1 MDLVGCGKMK
11 ELQIQY
17 KKILADYL
25 KNQTERNLYI
35 GQNFI
40 RQLIQKKVTPEE
52 VISIHKH
59 AVEQIYP
66 DITSEILNSFDFL
79 IEIMVHFGLTVQ
91 EHQSLLVQQEEL
103 RIEMNVATKIQSML
117 LKTAIPTVNELDI
130 GMVSIP
136 IRKMNGDYVHF
147 LNDEQH
153 YVSVAVT
160 DVVGKGVPAAL
171 CMSMVKYGLDT
182 LEYANNNPSYVL
194 EVLNRIIE
202 KSVDDSMFVSM
213 FYGTYDI
220 KENIFTYGSA
230 GHEPAI
236 YYNSR
241 DQKFYDLESRGLL
254 LGVMSE
260 VKYRQYKIHLEENDF
275 ILMITDGVT
284 DFRKQ
289 GDLDPRNVIKELALN
304 YINLSAQE
312 MCERMYAYLKDL
324 TDFNLEDDFTVVI
337 FKK

>member
-1 MDLVGCGKMK
+1 MK
-11 ELQIQY
+11 ELKIQY
-17 KKILADYL
+17 QKILSDYL
-25 KNQTERNLYI
+25 TNQTERNLYI

-40 RQLIQKKVTPEE
+40 RQLIQKKVAPEE
-52 VISIHKH
+52 VINIHKYAIEH
-59 AVEQIYP
+59 IYP
-66 DITSEILNSFDFL
+66 DLPADISHSYDFL
-79 IEIMVHFGLTVQ
+79 IEIMVHFGLTLK
-91 EHQSLLVQQEEL
+91 EHQSLLEQQEEL
-103 RIEMNVATKIQSML
+103 RVEMNVATKIQEMIL
-117 LKTAIPTVNELDI
+117 HTTIPKVNEIDI

-147 LNDEQH
+147 LSDDEF
-153 YVSVAVT
+153 YVSVGVT

-182 LEYANNNPSYVL
+182 LEYATKDPSYIL

-213 FYGTYDI
+213 FYATYDI
-220 KENIFTYGSA
+220 NGNVFTYGSA

-236 YYNSR
+236 YYCAR
-241 DQKFYDLESRGLL
+241 EQTFYDLESKGLL
-254 LGVMSE
+254 LGVMPE
-260 VKYRQYKIHLEENDF
+260 VKYPQHELSLEENDF

-289 GDLDPRNVIKELALN
+289 GKLEPRDVIKKIALK
-304 YINLSAQE
+304 YSNLSAQE
-312 MCERMYAYLKDL
+312 MCEKMYSYLKAL
-324 TDFNLEDDFTVVI
+324 PDFDLEDDFTVVI

>member
-1 MDLVGCGKMK
+1 MK

-17 KKILADYL
+17 QKILSDYL
-25 KNQTERNLYI
+25 ANQTERNLYI

-52 VISIHKH
+52 VINIHKYALEH
-59 AVEQIYP
+59 IYP
-66 DITSEILNSFDFL
+66 NLSEDVSHSYDFL
-79 IEIMVHFGLTVQ
+79 IEIMVHFGLTLK
-91 EHQSLLVQQEEL
+91 EHESLLEQQEEL
-103 RIEMNVATKIQSML
+103 RVEMNVAAKIQDMIL
-117 LKTAIPTVNELDI
+117 RTTLPKIEAIDV

-147 LNDEQH
+147 LSDDEN

-182 LEYANNNPSYVL
+182 LEYATNEPSYIL

-213 FYGTYDI
+213 FYGTYDVE
-220 KENIFTYGSA
+220 KNLFTYGSA

-236 YYNSR
+236 YYNAR
-241 DQKFYDLESRGLL
+241 EQVFYDLESKGLL
-254 LGVMSE
+254 LGVMPE
-260 VKYRQYKIHLEENDF
+260 VKYSQYEIELEDEDL

-289 GDLDPRNVIKELALN
+289 GDLDPRDVIKNLALS
-304 YINLSAQE
+304 YSNLSAQE
-312 MCERMYAYLKDL
+312 MCERMYAYLKEMPGFD
-324 TDFNLEDDFTVVI
+324 LEDDFTVVI

>member
-1 MDLVGCGKMK
+1 MK

-17 KKILADYL
+17 KKILSEYIE
-25 KNQTERNLYI
+25 NQTERNLYI
-35 GQNFI
+35 GQNLV
-40 RQLIQKKVTPEE
+40 RQLIQKRITPEE
-52 VISIHKH
+52 VINIHKY
-59 AVEQIYP
+59 AIEQIYP
-66 DITSEILNSFDFL
+66 DLPAEISHSYDFL
-79 IEIMVHFGLTVQ
+79 IEMMVHFGLTVK
-91 EHQSLLVQQEEL
+91 EHQSLLEQQEEL
-103 RIEMNVATKIQSML
+103 RIEMNIATKIQNML
-117 LKTAIPTVNELDI
+117 LKTTIPKEKDVDI

-147 LNDEQH
+147 LNDEKH
-153 YVSVAVT
+153 RVSVAVT

-171 CMSMVKYGLDT
+171 CMSMVKHGLDT

-220 KENIFTYGSA
+220 KRSIFTYGSA

-236 YYNSR
+236 YYCAR
-241 DQKFYDLESRGLL
+241 EQRFYDLESKGLL
-254 LGVMSE
+254 LGVMPE
-260 VKYRQYKIHLEENDF
+260 VKYPQYEIKMEKHDF

-289 GDLDPRNVIKELALN
+289 GELDPRDIIKNLAFN
-304 YINLSAQE
+304 YGQLTAQD
-312 MCERMYAYLKDL
+312 MCEEMYTYLKAL
-324 TDFNLEDDFTVVI
+324 PNFELEDDFTVVI
-337 FKK
+337 LKNISN

>member
-1 MDLVGCGKMK
+1 VSHS
-11 ELQIQY
+11 Y
-17 KKILADYL
+17 
-25 KNQTERNLYI
+25 
-35 GQNFI
+35 
-40 RQLIQKKVTPEE
+40 
-52 VISIHKH
+52 
-59 AVEQIYP
+59 
-66 DITSEILNSFDFL
+66 DFL

-103 RIEMNVATKIQSML
+103 RIEMNVATKIQNML
-117 LKTAIPTVNELDI
+117 LKTTVPLVDGLDV

-153 YVSVAVT
+153 CVSVAVT

-220 KENIFTYGSA
+220 EKSLFTYGSA

-236 YYNSR
+236 YYNSHE
-241 DQKFYDLESRGLL
+241 QKFYDLESKGLL

-260 VKYRQYKIHLEENDF
+260 VKYLQYDIELEVNDF

-289 GDLDPRNVIKELALN
+289 GDLDPRNVIKELVLN
-304 YINLSAQE
+304 YIDFSAQE
-312 MCERMYAYLKDL
+312 MCEKMYAYLKNL
-324 TDFNLEDDFTVVI
+324 SDFKLEDDFTVVI
-337 FKK
+337 FKNKFQ

>member
-1 MDLVGCGKMK
+1 MK
-11 ELQIQY
+11 ELKIQY
-17 KKILADYL
+17 QKILSDYL
-25 KNQTERNLYI
+25 TNQTERNLYI

-40 RQLIQKKVTPEE
+40 RQLIQKKVAPEE
-52 VISIHKH
+52 VINIHKYAIEH
-59 AVEQIYP
+59 IYP
-66 DITSEILNSFDFL
+66 DLPADISHSYDFL
-79 IEIMVHFGLTVQ
+79 IEIMVHFGLTLK
-91 EHQSLLVQQEEL
+91 EHQSLLEQQEEL
-103 RIEMNVATKIQSML
+103 RVEMNVATKIQEMIL
-117 LKTAIPTVNELDI
+117 HTTIPKVNEIDI

-147 LNDEQH
+147 LSDDEF
-153 YVSVAVT
+153 YVSVGVT

-182 LEYANNNPSYVL
+182 LEYATKDPSYIL

-213 FYGTYDI
+213 FYATYDI
-220 KENIFTYGSA
+220 NGNVFTYGSA

-236 YYNSR
+236 YYCAR
-241 DQKFYDLESRGLL
+241 EQTFYDLESKGLL
-254 LGVMSE
+254 LGVMPE
-260 VKYRQYKIHLEENDF
+260 VKYPQHELSLEENDF

-289 GDLDPRNVIKELALN
+289 GKLDPRDVIKKIALK
-304 YINLSAQE
+304 YSNLSAQE
-312 MCERMYAYLKDL
+312 MCEKMYSYLKAL
-324 TDFNLEDDFTVVI
+324 PDFDLEDDFTVVI

>member
-1 MDLVGCGKMK
+1 MK

-17 KKILADYL
+17 KKILSDYL
-25 KNQTERNLYI
+25 EHQTERNLYI

-52 VISIHKH
+52 VISIHKY
-59 AVEQIYP
+59 AIEQIYP
-66 DITSEILNSFDFL
+66 DAPNEILYGYDFL
-79 IEIMVHFGLTVQ
+79 IEIMVHFGLTVK
-91 EHQSLLVQQEEL
+91 EHQSLLEQQEEL
-103 RIEMNVATKIQSML
+103 RAEMNVATKIQNML
-117 LKTAIPTVNELDI
+117 LKTTIPKVEQVDV

-147 LNDEQH
+147 IHDEEH
-153 YVSVAVT
+153 HVSVAVT

-182 LEYANNNPSYVL
+182 IEYGNSNPSYVL
-194 EVLNRIIE
+194 KVLNRIIE

-220 KENIFTYGSA
+220 AKSLFTYGSA
-230 GHEPAI
+230 GHEPAL
-236 YYNSR
+236 YYCAR
-241 DQKFYDLESRGLL
+241 EQRFYDLESKGLL
-254 LGVMSE
+254 LGVMPE
-260 VKYRQYKIHLEENDF
+260 VKYPQYEIELQKDDF
-275 ILMITDGVT
+275 IVMITDGVT

-289 GDLDPRNVIKELALN
+289 GDLDPRDVLKNLALN
-304 YINLSAQE
+304 YRYLSAQK
-312 MCERMYAYLKDL
+312 MCEEMYAYLKAL
-324 TDFNLEDDFTVVI
+324 PEFELEDDFTVVI

>member
-1 MDLVGCGKMK
+1 MNTLK

-17 KKILADYL
+17 KKILSDYL
-25 KNQTERNLYI
+25 ENQTERNLYI

-52 VISIHKH
+52 VINIHKY
-59 AVEQIYP
+59 AMEQIFP
-66 DITSEILNSFDFL
+66 NLSEEMSFSYEFL
-79 IEIMVHFGLTVQ
+79 IEIMVHFGLTVK
-91 EHQSLLVQQEEL
+91 EHQSLLEQQEEL
-103 RIEMNVATKIQSML
+103 RIEMNIATKIQNML
-117 LKTAIPTVNELDI
+117 LKTTIPKVKQVDV

-147 LNDEQH
+147 LKDEKH
-153 YVSVAVT
+153 HVSVAVT
-160 DVVGKGVPAAL
+160 DVVGKGVPAAI

-182 LEYANNNPSYVL
+182 LEYANNKPSYVL

-220 KENIFTYGSA
+220 QESIFTYGSA

-236 YYNSR
+236 YYCAR
-241 DQKFYDLESRGLL
+241 EQQFYDLESKGLL
-254 LGVMSE
+254 LGVMPE
-260 VKYRQYKIHLEENDF
+260 VKYPQFEIELEEHDF
-275 ILMITDGVT
+275 IIIITDGVT

-289 GDLDPRNVIKELALN
+289 GDLDPRDVVKNISLN
-304 YINLSAQE
+304 YGHLSAQE
-312 MCERMYAYLKDL
+312 MCEEMYAYLKDL
-324 TDFNLEDDFTVVI
+324 PDFDLEDDFTVVI

>member
-1 MDLVGCGKMK
+1 MK
-11 ELQIQY
+11 ELKIQY
-17 KKILADYL
+17 QKILSDYL
-25 KNQTERNLYI
+25 TNQTERNLYI

-40 RQLIQKKVTPEE
+40 RQLIQKKVAPEE
-52 VISIHKH
+52 VINIHKYAIEH
-59 AVEQIYP
+59 IYP
-66 DITSEILNSFDFL
+66 DLPADISHSYDFL
-79 IEIMVHFGLTVQ
+79 IEIMVHFGLTLK
-91 EHQSLLVQQEEL
+91 EHQSLLEQQEEL
-103 RIEMNVATKIQSML
+103 RVEMNVATKIQEMIL
-117 LKTAIPTVNELDI
+117 HTTIPKVNEIDI

-147 LNDEQH
+147 LSDDEF
-153 YVSVAVT
+153 YVSVGVT

-182 LEYANNNPSYVL
+182 LEYATKDPSYIL

-213 FYGTYDI
+213 FYATYDI
-220 KENIFTYGSA
+220 NGNVFTYGSA

-236 YYNSR
+236 YYCAR
-241 DQKFYDLESRGLL
+241 EQTFYDLESKGLL
-254 LGVMSE
+254 LGVMPE
-260 VKYRQYKIHLEENDF
+260 VKYPQHELSLEENDF

-289 GDLDPRNVIKELALN
+289 GKLEPRDVIKKIALK
-304 YINLSAQE
+304 YSNLSAQE
-312 MCERMYAYLKDL
+312 MCEKMYSYLKALPAFD
-324 TDFNLEDDFTVVI
+324 LEDDFTVVI

>member
-1 MDLVGCGKMK
+1 MK

-17 KKILADYL
+17 QKILSDYL
-25 KNQTERNLYI
+25 ENQTERNLYI

-52 VISIHKH
+52 VINIHKYAIEH
-59 AVEQIYP
+59 IYP
-66 DITSEILNSFDFL
+66 NVSEDVSHSFDFL
-79 IEIMVHFGLTVQ
+79 IEIMVHFGLTLK
-91 EHQSLLVQQEEL
+91 EHQSLLEQQEEL
-103 RIEMNVATKIQSML
+103 RIEMNVATKIQDMIL
-117 LKTAIPTVNELDI
+117 RTTIPKIEAIDI

-147 LNDEQH
+147 LSDDEH

-182 LEYANNNPSYVL
+182 LEYATNEPSHIL
-194 EVLNRIIE
+194 GVLNRIIE

-213 FYGTYDI
+213 FYGTYDV
-220 KENIFTYGSA
+220 ENSLFTYGSA

-236 YYNSR
+236 YYCASE
-241 DQKFYDLESRGLL
+241 QTFYDLESKGLL
-254 LGVMSE
+254 LGVMPE
-260 VKYRQYKIHLEENDF
+260 VNYPQYEIEMGDNDF

-284 DFRKQ
+284 DFRKR
-289 GDLDPRNVIKELALN
+289 GDIDPRDVIKKLALSYN
-304 YINLSAQE
+304 HLTAQE
-312 MCERMYAYLKDL
+312 MCEQIYAYLKAMPEFD
-324 TDFNLEDDFTVVI
+324 LEDDFTVVFI
-337 FKK
+337 KK

>member
-1 MDLVGCGKMK
+1 MK

-17 KKILADYL
+17 HKILADYL
-25 KNQTERNLYI
+25 ANQTERNLYI

-52 VISIHKH
+52 VINIHKH
-59 AVEQIYP
+59 ALEQIYP
-66 DITSEILNSFDFL
+66 NLSREVSNSYDFL
-79 IEIMVHFGLTVQ
+79 IEIMVHFGLTLK
-91 EHQSLLVQQEEL
+91 EHESLLEQQEEL
-103 RIEMNVATKIQSML
+103 RVEMNVATKIQDMIL
-117 LKTAIPTVNELDI
+117 RTTIPKINAIDV

-147 LNDEQH
+147 LSDDEN

-182 LEYANNNPSYVL
+182 LEYATNDPSYIL

-213 FYGTYDI
+213 FYGTYDM
-220 KENIFTYGSA
+220 EDNLFTYGSA

-236 YYNSR
+236 YYKAR
-241 DQKFYDLESRGLL
+241 EQTFYDLESKGLL
-254 LGVMSE
+254 LGVMPE
-260 VKYRQYKIHLEENDF
+260 VKYPQHEIELEDNDF

-289 GDLDPRNVIKELALN
+289 GDLDPRDVIKDLALS
-304 YINLSAQE
+304 YSHLTAQE
-312 MCERMYAYLKDL
+312 MCERMYTYFNAIP
-324 TDFNLEDDFTVVI
+324 DFDLEDDFTVVI

>member
-1 MDLVGCGKMK
+1 MK

-17 KKILADYL
+17 QKILSDYL
-25 KNQTERNLYI
+25 ENQTERNLYI

-52 VISIHKH
+52 VINIHKYAIEH
-59 AVEQIYP
+59 IYP
-66 DITSEILNSFDFL
+66 NLSEDVSHSFDFL
-79 IEIMVHFGLTVQ
+79 IEIMVHFGLTLK
-91 EHQSLLVQQEEL
+91 EHQSLLEQQEEL
-103 RIEMNVATKIQSML
+103 RIEMNVATKIQDMIL
-117 LKTAIPTVNELDI
+117 RTTIPKIEAIDI

-147 LNDEQH
+147 LSNDEH

-182 LEYANNNPSYVL
+182 LEYATNEPSYIL
-194 EVLNRIIE
+194 GVLNRIIE

-213 FYGTYDI
+213 FYGTYDV
-220 KENIFTYGSA
+220 ENSLFTYGSA

-236 YYNSR
+236 YYCASE
-241 DQKFYDLESRGLL
+241 QTFYDLESKGLL
-254 LGVMSE
+254 LGVMPE
-260 VKYRQYKIHLEENDF
+260 VNYPQYEIEMGDNDF

-284 DFRKQ
+284 DFRKR
-289 GDLDPRNVIKELALN
+289 GDIDPRDVIKKLALSYN
-304 YINLSAQE
+304 HLTAQE
-312 MCERMYAYLKDL
+312 MCEQMYAYLKAMPEFD
-324 TDFNLEDDFTVVI
+324 LEDDFTVVFI
-337 FKK
+337 KK

>member
-1 MDLVGCGKMK
+1 MK

-17 KKILADYL
+17 KKILSDYL
-25 KNQTERNLYI
+25 ENQTERNLYI

-52 VISIHKH
+52 VISIHKY
-59 AVEQIYP
+59 AIEQIYP
-66 DITSEILNSFDFL
+66 DAPADILYSYDFL
-79 IEIMVHFGLTVQ
+79 IEIMVHFGLTVR
-91 EHQSLLVQQEEL
+91 EHQSLLEQQEEL
-103 RIEMNVATKIQSML
+103 RAEMNVATKIQNML
-117 LKTAIPTVNELDI
+117 LKTTMPKVSQIDV

-147 LNDEQH
+147 LHDENH
-153 YVSVAVT
+153 HVSVAVT

-220 KENIFTYGSA
+220 AESIFTYGSA
-230 GHEPAI
+230 GHEPAL
-236 YYNSR
+236 YYCAQE
-241 DQKFYDLESRGLL
+241 QKFFDLESKGLL
-254 LGVMSE
+254 LGVMPE
-260 VKYRQYKIHLEENDF
+260 VRYPQYEFELQEGDF
-275 ILMITDGVT
+275 IVMITDGVT
-284 DFRKQ
+284 DFNKQ
-289 GDLDPRNVIKELALN
+289 GDIDPRGIIRNLALS
-304 YINLSAQE
+304 YSHLPAQE
-312 MCERMYAYLKDL
+312 MCEEMYTYLKSIPE
-324 TDFNLEDDFTVVI
+324 FQLEDDFTVVI

>member
-1 MDLVGCGKMK
+1 MK
-11 ELQIQY
+11 ELQVQY
-17 KKILADYL
+17 QKILADYL
-25 KNQTERNLYI
+25 VNQTERNLYI

-40 RQLIQKKVTPEE
+40 RQLIQKKIAPEE
-52 VISIHKH
+52 VINIHKC
-59 AVEQIYP
+59 AIEQICP
-66 DITSEILNSFDFL
+66 DITADMLHSYDFL
-79 IEIMVHFGLTVQ
+79 IEIMVHFGLTLK
-91 EHQSLLVQQEEL
+91 EHQSLLEQQEEL
-103 RIEMNVATKIQSML
+103 RIEMNVATKIQNMI
-117 LKTAIPTVNELDI
+117 LKTTIPKVEQVDI

-147 LNDEQH
+147 LSDDDH

-182 LEYANNNPSYVL
+182 LEYANNDPSYVL

-220 KENIFTYGSA
+220 DESVFTYGSA

-236 YYNSR
+236 YYNAR
-241 DQKFYDLESRGLL
+241 EKTFYDLESKGLL
-254 LGVMSE
+254 LGVLPE
-260 VKYRQYKIHLEENDF
+260 VKYPQYEIELEEDDF
-275 ILMITDGVT
+275 IVMITDGVT

-289 GDLDPRNVIKELALN
+289 GELDPRDVIKNLSLS
-304 YINLSAQE
+304 YRNLSAQE
-312 MCERMYAYLKDL
+312 MCEKMYAYLKAL
-324 TDFNLEDDFTVVI
+324 PDFDLEDDFTVVI